1 MSRAPRARAFARVV
15 LVARARVV
23 VDDLVA
29 LDVAGVARID
39 GRRVRRARPRRR
51 RPSRASFKRP
61 ASPSP
66 TAEIRVFAGP
76 CVARIERRAAR
87 AR

>member
-61 ASPSP
+61 GF
-66 TAEIRVFAGP
+66 RVFAGP

>member
-61 ASPSP
+61 AYF
-66 TAEIRVFAGP
+66 RVFAGP

>member
-39 GRRVRRARPRRR
+39 GRRVRRAVRAGVDRRARRSNDPR
-51 RPSRASFKRP
+51 AYF
-61 ASPSP
+61 
-66 TAEIRVFAGP
+66 RVFASP
-76 CVARIERRAAR
+76 RAARIERRAAR
-87 AR
+87 A